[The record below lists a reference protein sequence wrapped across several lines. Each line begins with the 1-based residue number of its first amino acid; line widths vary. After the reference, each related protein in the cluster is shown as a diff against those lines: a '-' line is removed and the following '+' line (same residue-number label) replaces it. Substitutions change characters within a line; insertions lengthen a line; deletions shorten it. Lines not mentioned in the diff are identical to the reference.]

1 MCYFI
6 AQNRSSQ
13 KIVVDKSMRRLDIV
27 MDKKTNLYF
36 MFDVET
42 GDPIFQR
49 NEIRRYDIYLQIRD
63 IIHKKYGKNCVG

>member
-42 GDPIFQR
+42 GDPIF
-49 NEIRRYDIYLQIRD
+49 
-63 IIHKKYGKNCVG
+63 